1 MTTVREAG
9 EPAAPTAD
17 EVSVWE
23 DDPGAPPSTRTP
35 VLRARPP
42 LRTAPLAIDVAGGI
56 PTDPEGVVR
65 YWTAAE
71 ALGRTVALYA
81 PLFPAGS
88 FPDGAVWNPAVGDTL
103 TADLEAGTDLNAY
116 YDRQGL
122 SFFRQHVSGVTV
134 WSGES
139 PDIVSHETGH
149 AVLDALCP
157 WMWDAA
163 SAEIAAFHESF
174 GDMTAVLSGLRLA
187 TLREQ
192 VIGETGG
199 ELSRSSRLS
208 RLAEQ
213 LGWAVRQLA
222 PTSADPDCLRN
233 ASNELFY
240 RDPVSLPP
248 SAPASQLSSEPHSF
262 SRVFTGAFLR
272 SLAGMVHTVAGG
284 APVDDAALRTAG
296 DDAATLLVT
305 AVIGTAAVPAFYAQV
320 AAHLIEAD
328 QEKFAGRYTEALQAA
343 FVRHGILSPGSA
355 EALSE
360 GGDSPEQKPPG
371 RQMTAGV
378 PRTRTATTSAVE
390 VPGRQYGLAD
400 VLTVR
405 APIEAPRFSVASAA
419 PSRGELEPT
428 AGEDV
433 AAAFVEDLFRQG
445 RVAVPRELRRG
456 FSPAAAVDTTLRTH
470 TVADNGHGLEL
481 RRRVFD

>member
-1 MTTVREAG
+1 VTTVHEAS
-9 EPAAPTAD
+9 D

-35 VLRARPP
+35 VLRARPA
-42 LRTAPLAIDVAGGI
+42 LRTAPLAVDVQGAV
-56 PTDPEGVVR
+56 PPDAEGAVR

-81 PLFPAGS
+81 PLFPADE
-88 FPDGAVWNPAVGDTL
+88 FPNGAAWNPAVGDVL
-103 TADLEAGTDLNAY
+103 VADLNAGVDLNAY
-116 YDRQGL
+116 YDRGGL
-122 SFFRQHVSGVTV
+122 AFFRQHVSGVTV

-174 GDMTAVLSGLRLA
+174 GDMTAVLAGLRLA

-222 PTSADPDCLRN
+222 PSSADPDCLRN

-240 RDPVSLPP
+240 RDPVTLPP

-272 SLAGMVHTVAGG
+272 SLAGMVHTVAGTG
-284 APVDDAALRTAG
+284 QVDDEALLTAG
-296 DDAATLLVT
+296 QDAATLLVT
-305 AVIGTAAVPAFYAQV
+305 AVTDTAAVPSYYAQV

-328 QEKFAGRYTEALQAA
+328 QEKFGGKYAAALQAA
-343 FVRHGILSPGSA
+343 FVRHGILSPASA
-355 EALSE
+355 EAIIDGATGDDDEKVGERSIAPGAPHPRGASTSE
-360 GGDSPEQKPPG
+360 VAVSG
-371 RQMTAGV
+371 R
-378 PRTRTATTSAVE
+378 P
-390 VPGRQYGLAD
+390 YGLPED
-400 VLTVR
+400 LTVH
-405 APIEAPRFSVASAA
+405 APVEAPRFSVAPAA
-419 PSRGELEPT
+419 LSRGELVTTP
-428 AGEDV
+428 GEDV

-445 RVAVPRELRRG
+445 RVAVPREYQRG
-456 FSPAAAVDTTLRTH
+456 FAAASGVDGTLRTH
-470 TVADNGHGLEL
+470 EVANNGAGLVL
-481 RRRVFD
+481 VRRVFD